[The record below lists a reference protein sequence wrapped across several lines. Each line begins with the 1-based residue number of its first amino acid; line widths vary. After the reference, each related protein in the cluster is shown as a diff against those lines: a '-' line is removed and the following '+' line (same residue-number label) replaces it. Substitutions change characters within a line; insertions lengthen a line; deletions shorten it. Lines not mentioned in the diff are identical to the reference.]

1 MSSPELKPSSFSP
14 DTLELLRLFG
24 NHQVRYVVVGGH
36 AVIYYGYPRLTGDID
51 LFFDRD
57 PKNAAR
63 LYSALAEFWG
73 GDVPGVD
80 GPDELSRD
88 GLILQFGRPP
98 NRIDLM
104 NQVDGLTFE
113 EAWQTRLGLEISGKA
128 IQVPYVSLAKLIQN
142 KEASG
147 RPRDLEDLEY
157 LRRAAQSETTR
168 SKTSPKKRG

>member
-14 DTLELLRLFG
+14 DTLELLRILERR
-24 NHQVRYVVVGGH
+24 QVRYLVIGGQ

-51 LFFDRD
+51 LFFDREPD
-57 PKNAAR
+57 NAVR
-63 LYSALAEFWG
+63 LFDALAEFWG

-80 GPDELSRD
+80 GSEELRRQ

-98 NRIDLM
+98 NRIDLV

-113 EAWQTRLGLEISGKA
+113 EAWQTRLDLEVSGQG
-128 IQVPYVSLAKLIQN
+128 IRVPYVSLAKLIQN

-157 LRRAAQSETTR
+157 LRRAAQTR
-168 SKTSPKKRG
+168 SKTSPKKPA